1 MVKVIWLTYLWP
13 EDLITIHVNFRHPK
27 FIKGNFI
34 HPFMARTPDD
44 YSFGPLP
51 NKNISKVIKLTHSQ
65 QMHPN
70 INRLIFC
77 NSGNVK
83 GYWINPFMAWEYD
96 DHLFNPQ
103 PTKNISKVTLP
114 LPRMIEYGLKVVKLT
129 HSWPEHLNVFI

>member
-1 MVKVIWLTYLWP
+1 
-13 EDLITIHVNFRHPK
+13 
-27 FIKGNFI
+27 
-34 HPFMARTPDD
+34 MAKAPDD

-51 NKNISKVIKLTHSQ
+51 TKNISKVIKLTHSK

-77 NSGNVK
+77 NPGNIK
-83 GYWINPFMAWEYD
+83 GYWINPFMAREYD

-114 LPRMIEYGLKVVKLT
+114 LSRMIEYDFKVVKLT
-129 HSWPEHLNVFI
+129 HSWPEHLNLFI